1 MKPKIGDAVKGT
13 EEKIWIYQMGQIIH
27 CPEGYEF
34 RDENGN
40 VVPKGS
46 AKHRELHPED
56 F

>member
-13 EEKIWIYQMGQIIH
+13 EEKIWIYQIGQIIH

-40 VVPKGS
+40 VINTQKIVMERK
-46 AKHRELHPED
+46 KKE
-56 F
+56 